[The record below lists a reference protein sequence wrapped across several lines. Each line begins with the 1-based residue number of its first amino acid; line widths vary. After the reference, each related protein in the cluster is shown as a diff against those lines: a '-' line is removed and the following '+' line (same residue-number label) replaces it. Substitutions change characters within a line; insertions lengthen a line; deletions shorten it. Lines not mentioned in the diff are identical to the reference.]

1 MDIRTTLEDAEIA
14 EVGGEDQATASDRA
28 AFPPATRCLRFAGLW
43 HGSSRSGLATMR
55 ESVPRAEASG
65 GIPAPARATFGCDA
79 GRQRPAAEGGAGGR
93 SAKIAAVLMDRSRKA
108 HQSVRPHHVPALG
121 EERRVDRR
129 RRRRQHP
136 IDQ

>member
-1 MDIRTTLEDAEIA
+1 MSVGETGKECSNCETRMDIRTTLEDAEIA

-65 GIPAPARATFGCDA
+65 GIPAPARATFGCDRA
-79 GRQRPAAEGGAGGR
+79 GRDPLPKAARAEGPP
-93 SAKIAAVLMDRSRKA
+93 RSR
-108 HQSVRPHHVPALG
+108 PC
-121 EERRVDRR
+121 
-129 RRRRQHP
+129 
-136 IDQ
+136 